1 MSLILMSITG
11 KTSVFGIVGNPI
23 SHSLSPL
30 LHNFAFKEFG
40 VDAIYV
46 PFLYEINQKKDEKL
60 LKNLLINFNVKGLS
74 VTIPYKFLAFKTADY
89 KDNLSAFTKSSNTLI
104 NQNQKIYAY
113 NTDGKGAL
121 DALYDKTTLKDKNVL
136 IVGYGGSSS
145 AIVGAILLNDQ
156 PKNIIISGRNKQKG
170 QKFVRD
176 LNKNI
181 SHRSHCFYVE
191 LEKLSNSK
199 SDITIDVVDIIINTT
214 PIGMK
219 GNYEN
224 QSPLPEQYIQKK
236 HIVMD
241 IIYNPQETQLIKI
254 AKAKKATIIEGYWM
268 FLYQAAY
275 QMELFLNKK
284 IEKEFIKK
292 LKKLLLKTL
301 K

>member
-1 MSLILMSITG
+1 MSLILMNITG

-46 PFLYEINQKKDEKL
+46 PFLFEIKQKKDEKL

-104 NQNQKIYAY
+104 NQNQKIHAY

-121 DALYDKTTLKDKNVL
+121 DALYDKTTLKDKNIL

-170 QKFVRD
+170 QKLIRD

-181 SHRSHCFYVE
+181 SHRSHCFFVE
-191 LEKLSNSK
+191 IEELSNSK
-199 SDITIDVVDIIINTT
+199 SDITIDDVDIIINTT

-224 QSPLPEQYIQKK
+224 QNPLPEQYIQKK
-236 HIVMD
+236 HVVMD
-241 IIYNPQETQLIKI
+241 IIYNPQETQLLKI

-284 IEKEFIKK
+284 IEKEFLNK
-292 LKKLLLKTL
+292 LKNLLLKTL

>member
-1 MSLILMSITG
+1 MSLTLMDITG
-11 KTSVFGIVGNPI
+11 KTSVYGIVGNPV

-46 PFLYEINQKKDEKL
+46 PFLFDIKQKKDEKL
-60 LKNLLINFNVKGLS
+60 LANLLTNFHVEGLS
-74 VTIPYKFLAFKTADY
+74 VTIPHKFLAFKTADF
-89 KDNLSAFTKSSNTLI
+89 KDDLSTFTQSSNTLI
-104 NQNQKIYAY
+104 NKDQKIYAY

-121 DALYDKTTLKDKNVL
+121 DALYNKTTLKDKNIL
-136 IVGYGGSSS
+136 ILGYGGSSS

-156 PKNIIISGRNKQKG
+156 PKNIIITGRNKQKG
-170 QKFVRD
+170 LKLVKD

-181 SHRSHCFYVE
+181 PHRSHCFFEE
-191 LEKLSNSK
+191 LENLSNSK
-199 SDITIDVVDIIINTT
+199 SDITIDDIDVIINTT
-214 PIGMK
+214 PVGMK
-219 GNYEN
+219 GKEN

-254 AKAKKATIIEGYWM
+254 AKAQKAIAIEGYWM
-268 FLYQAAY
+268 FLYQAVY

-284 IEKEFIKK
+284 IEKEFVKK
-292 LKKLLLKTL
+292 LKNLLLKTL